1 MKGPQKWSHAQRGR
15 LFEEIP
21 CGIVVIDRA
30 LNVVDHNHAF
40 AQVFGEARG
49 RQCFAAIRGRTAPCQ
64 DCPAEKTFA
73 DAKPRVR
80 EQTGQDVDG
89 RPSHHLMQI
98 TPIVE
103 PSGEVEFVVATA
115 ADLSATKRL
124 QREYQ
129 TLFEKVP
136 CYVAVINRDYRVV
149 KANEMFRRVF
159 GEPTGEHCYSL
170 FKRRQQQCES
180 CPAEMTFRD
189 EKSHTSQHVGVTLEG
204 EPSHYVVSTAPLLQ
218 AEGRTSPRHRD
229 GARRHG
235 DPPARGEAQPGEP
248 PARDARRELARR
260 HRRPR
265 SQPPG
270 DDLQPC
276 RRGALGVRTDRGRR
290 APGAGPHGPD
300 AAQGAPQRRRRALRP
315 ARDRRH
321 HGDRRD
327 GPGSPGRGAPALGR
341 PGRRRGR
348 DRPGPPRDQAAR
360 AREARRRAPG
370 RRRADRRRAGSR
382 HQEHPHRARG
392 RDVRRRDRDE
402 EGRRGEAAAGL
413 GDAGAEHGPDLGP
426 GQEPARVLPG

>member
-1 MKGPQKWSHAQRGR
+1 MSRTPGWNHAQRGR

-21 CGIVVIDRA
+21 CGIVVIDRS
-30 LNVVDHNHAF
+30 LKVVDHNRAF
-40 AQVFGEARG
+40 AQVFGEAHG
-49 RQCFAAIRGRTAPCQ
+49 RPCFAAIRGRTAPCQ

-103 PSGEVEFVVATA
+103 QSGNVEFVVATA

-180 CPAEMTFRD
+180 CPAEMAFQD
-189 EKSHTSQHVGVTLEG
+189 ERSHTSQHVGVTLDG

-218 AEGRTSPRHRD
+218 AEGRTSHVIEMALDVTEIHRLEEKLSQEN
-229 GARRHG
+229 RLR
-235 DPPARGEAQPGEP
+235 ETLVESSL
-248 PARDARRELARR
+248 DAIVVL
-260 HRRPR
+260 
-265 SQPPG
+265 
-270 DDLQPC
+270 
-276 RRGALGVRTDRGRR
+276 DRNR
-290 APGAGPHGPD
+290 
-300 AAQGAPQRRRRALRP
+300 
-315 ARDRRH
+315 
-321 HGDRRD
+321 
-327 GPGSPGRGAPALGR
+327 
-341 PGRRRGR
+341 
-348 DRPGPPRDQAAR
+348 
-360 AREARRRAPG
+360 
-370 RRRADRRRAGSR
+370 
-382 HQEHPHRARG
+382 
-392 RDVRRRDRDE
+392 
-402 EGRRGEAAAGL
+402 
-413 GDAGAEHGPDLGP
+413 
-426 GQEPARVLPG
+426 RVLIFNRAAEELWGYA